1 MQKAWRRILPA
12 VLLLLLFTGC
22 KGDALPPRLCI
33 GEVVS
38 DNGGSLTDAAGGT
51 PDWVELYN
59 PGDTAL
65 DISGCGLSDD
75 HKEIKKFVFPAGTTV
90 EAKGCL
96 VVYLVGAS
104 GTAVE
109 NALCAPFALSKTG
122 EYLYLTDANTALLQ
136 QLAVPAL
143 EPDVSYA
150 RRDDGSYG
158 FTDKLTPGKEN
169 VETDICAT
177 QAELMKPDAAPV
189 AMDKTDPVRINE
201 VLMENRAGMTDGDGD
216 RSEWVELKNNGGS
229 AAQLSGYFL
238 SDDPAKPLKWAL
250 PEISLAPGEYLVV
263 FLSGKDRTQG
273 ELHAS
278 FGLSSTETAVLLTRR
293 TENNEL
299 RQDVFSLPEICP
311 DTASVG
317 RDDNGTTVYYG
328 LPTPG
333 YDNAK
338 GFTLADEVGFFD
350 TAGVV
355 ISEVCAVSELTG
367 ETDWIEL
374 YNGQS
379 TAVDL
384 SGWYL
389 SDTLDDPKQWQIP
402 SLTIARHGYAVI
414 PASAK
419 PTEQTGDT
427 ATFGV
432 SPDGEILVLSD
443 PDGHPRD
450 VFATGA
456 LSAGQTAGR
465 LLTDATVARAV
476 FAAPTRGYENDG
488 RYYIGVM
495 AQPVFS
501 DAALYHTE
509 AFAVTI
515 SCADPDAV
523 IRYTTDGDEPGT
535 WSDDYT
541 EPIEIRK
548 NTVLRARA
556 YDADGGALPGATMS
570 ATYLFDVPATVPAV
584 SIVGEK
590 TAMQQVFSQS
600 DMNYKPEHEA
610 YVTCY
615 DETGAT
621 LAGFPAGIVCKGRGS
636 AGYRQRSVTVHLRA
650 RYGQSD
656 VTYPFWE
663 DNEIATFTG
672 FVLRNSGQDMDK
684 ARMRDS
690 LASRIALG
698 IRADVATTRLCVVY
712 VNGRYHGLYDFNE
725 DVNAESL
732 SAHFGVDPDT
742 VEMIF
747 RNDTVL
753 CGTDD
758 DFQRVRQ
765 FARSEDLSDDAV
777 FQEFAQWVDVD
788 ACTDFIIAK
797 SIFCDID
804 TANMR
809 YWHTVDNTVRWRPI
823 FYDLDWSMDQGG
835 GSRNVLRRFFLREGY
850 GYQFD
855 GTRTNVDIFYGL
867 YKNAAWRDACAER
880 FCELLST
887 TFSVSRMMTIA
898 EEMAKKQKPEMAR
911 HIDRWGYPGSVYLW
925 EKQYLSR
932 IYGFLRVSHSRIYQ
946 VVQEELKISGARMK
960 ELREKYPDS

>member
-1 MQKAWRRILPA
+1 MQKAWRGILSA

-22 KGDALPPRLCI
+22 KSNALPRLCI

-51 PDWVELYN
+51 PDWVELFN

-65 DISGCGLSDD
+65 DISGYGLSDD
-75 HKEIKKFVFPAGTTV
+75 HKNIKKFVFPAGTTV

-104 GTAVE
+104 GTATE
-109 NALCAPFALSKTG
+109 GALCAPFALSKNG
-122 EYLYLTDANTALLQ
+122 EYLYLTNASAALLQ
-136 QLAVPAL
+136 QLTIPELAT
-143 EPDVSYA
+143 DISYA
-150 RRDDGSYG
+150 RRKDGSYG
-158 FTDKLTPGKEN
+158 YSDQASPGKEN
-169 VETDICAT
+169 DDANIRST
-177 QAELMKPDAAPV
+177 QSELVPGDKVSV

-201 VLMENRAGMTDGDGD
+201 VLMENRAGITDGDGD
-216 RSEWVELKNNGGS
+216 RSEWVELKNNGQTTVS
-229 AAQLSGYFL
+229 LSGYFL

-278 FGLSSTETAVLLTRR
+278 FGLSSKDTAVVLTQS
-293 TENNEL
+293 TDGEEL
-299 RQDVFSLPEICP
+299 RQDVFLLPEICP

-317 RDDNGTTVYYG
+317 RDEDGNTVYYG

-350 TAGVV
+350 VTGVV
-355 ISEVCAVSELTG
+355 ISEVCAVSDRTE

-374 YNGQS
+374 YNGKS
-379 TAVDL
+379 TAADL

-389 SDTLDDPKQWQIP
+389 SDSLNDPTQWQIP
-402 SLTIARHGYAVI
+402 SLVIESHGYAVI
-414 PASAK
+414 PASARAAK
-419 PTEQTGDT
+419 RTDGM
-427 ATFGV
+427 ATFGI
-432 SPDGEILVLSD
+432 SPDGETIVLSD
-443 PDGHPRD
+443 PDGHPQD
-450 VFATGA
+450 VFTTGA
-456 LSAGQTAGR
+456 LAAGQTAGR
-465 LLTDATVARAV
+465 LLTDATVQRV
-476 FAAPTRGYENDG
+476 LFRSPTRGYENGG
-488 RYYIGVM
+488 RYYEGVM
-495 AQPVFS
+495 GQVVLS
-501 DAALYHTE
+501 DTALYHAET
-509 AFAVTI
+509 FTVTLT
-515 SCADPDAV
+515 CTDKNAV

-541 EPIEIRK
+541 VPIEIRK

-556 YDADGGALPGATMS
+556 YDADGKAAPGAIAN
-570 ATYLFDVPATVPAV
+570 ATYLFDAPATVPVV
-584 SIVGEK
+584 SILGEK
-590 TAMQQVFSQS
+590 TAMRQVFTQS
-600 DMNYKPEHEA
+600 DMNYKPEREA
-610 YVTCY
+610 YITCY
-615 DETGAT
+615 DESGMT
-621 LAGFPAGIVCKGRGS
+621 LAGFPAGVVCKGKGS
-636 AGYRQRSVTVHLRA
+636 AGYRQKSVTVHLRA
-650 RYGQSD
+650 RYGQSN
-656 VTYPFWE
+656 VTYPFWD
-663 DNEIATFTG
+663 DNDMTTFTG

-684 ARMRDS
+684 ARIRDS
-690 LASRIALG
+690 LTSRIALG

-712 VNGRYHGLYDFNE
+712 LNGSYQGLYDFNE
-725 DVNAESL
+725 DVNADSL
-732 SAHFGVDPDT
+732 SAHFGVDPDM
-742 VEMIF
+742 VEMVF

-765 FARSEDLSDDAV
+765 FARTQDLSDDAI
-777 FQEFAQWVDVD
+777 FQEFAQWVDVE

-809 YWHTVDNTVRWRPI
+809 YWHTTDNTVRWRPI

-850 GYQFD
+850 GYKFD

-898 EEMAKKQKPEMAR
+898 EEMAEKQKPEMAR
-911 HIDRWGYPGSVYLW
+911 QIEKWGGAGSVYLW

-932 IYGFLRVSHSRIYQ
+932 VYGFLRVSHSRIYQ
-946 VVQEELKISGARMK
+946 VIQQELKISSARMK
-960 ELREKYPDS
+960 QLREKYPDN